1 MGGSSL
7 SLCSTF
13 LAVTACE
20 WDGVRAIVFC
30 RQRVGRL
37 AGGFGSGLVAPWLS
51 QSCLHAWFF
60 LAASTRA
67 SRCPFASHRRW
78 LGCTWKGFQG
88 CRALQAFAGHVG
100 VKTWT
105 LFGNSNTLMN
115 SRQAG
120 CIWLGMFL

>member
-60 LAASTRA
+60 WLLVQEHPVAHPVARLLPIEGGWVARGRA
-67 SRCPFASHRRW
+67 SKAAEPCKLLLAMW
-78 LGCTWKGFQG
+78 E
-88 CRALQAFAGHVG
+88 
-100 VKTWT
+100 
-105 LFGNSNTLMN
+105 
-115 SRQAG
+115 
-120 CIWLGMFL
+120 